1 MKGVRGGGEETGPK
15 MTVASDNDKDEDK
28 WKEGRRYVP
37 QSPVTGTFSGVGVGW
52 LLKERHRKKGDDG
65 AGEMAQ

>member
-28 WKEGRRYVP
+28 WKEGRRCQGRDRFCDV
-37 QSPVTGTFSGVGVGW
+37 
-52 LLKERHRKKGDDG
+52 
-65 AGEMAQ
+65 